1 MEEAAVATAVA
12 VEAPEEAVAA
22 ADNANPE
29 GELNPQ
35 ETTMDMHNTS
45 AVPDDDGP
53 EHAMKESI
61 QAMAALIGQLQ
72 RREQALEDQV
82 RQQMQLLQ
90 NAANNADQRVHRVV
104 ENALP
109 RLKQLT
115 QQALSV
121 ALDPAAERFDRT
133 LTATNQQL
141 QQATQ
146 RYAQTQQSLE
156 TTVMRRMWMG
166 TIAMGVAA
174 IMGLCAVAYA
184 LHGANATIAE
194 AKQRRAEITYLD
206 RVARANLVACGDD
219 RLCADFE
226 KKGPRYGDRGQYRV
240 VTLRESQPR

>member
-1 MEEAAVATAVA
+1 MEEEAVTEVV
-12 VEAPEEAVAA
+12 VEAPEEAVVV
-22 ADNANPE
+22 ADSENPE
-29 GELNPQ
+29 VELNPQ
-35 ETTMDMHNTS
+35 ETTMDMHNTT
-45 AVPDDDGP
+45 AVPDNDGGKS
-53 EHAMKESI
+53 AAKESI
-61 QAMAALIGQLQ
+61 QAMAALIAQLQ

-90 NAANNADQRVHRVV
+90 NAVNNADQRVHRVV

-109 RLKQLT
+109 RLTQLT

-133 LTATNQQL
+133 MTATNQQL

-146 RYAQTQQSLE
+146 RYAQAQQSLE

-194 AKQRRAEITYLD
+194 AKQRRAEIAYLD

-219 RLCADFE
+219 RICADFE

>member
-1 MEEAAVATAVA
+1 MVATVG
-12 VEAPEEAVAA
+12 VVVAPEEAVVVV
-22 ADNANPE
+22 ADNGNPE

-45 AVPDDDGP
+45 AMPKDEGA
-53 EHAMKESI
+53 EQAMKESI

-90 NAANNADQRVHRVV
+90 NAVNNADQRVHRVV

-109 RLKQLT
+109 RLTQLT
-115 QQALSV
+115 HQALSV
-121 ALDPAAERFDRT
+121 ALDPAAGRFDRT

-146 RYAQTQQSLE
+146 RYAQAQQSHE
-156 TTVMRRMWMG
+156 TMVMRRIWMA
-166 TIAMGVAA
+166 TIAMVVAA
-174 IMGLCAVAYA
+174 ILGLCAVAYA
-184 LHGANATIAE
+184 FHGANATIAE
-194 AKQRRAEITYLD
+194 AKQRRAEIAYLD
-206 RVARANLVACGDD
+206 RVARSNLVACGSD

-240 VTLRESQPR
+240 VTLRESLPR